1 MVQIHLRTYLVHF
14 TSLVELNAFG
24 IRSARLM
31 DVTWR
36 PSSATHLVLPRGG
49 LVRVV
54 IQLGDFTTRSG
65 IKGSQ
70 LEGIA
75 FRSNSVAR

>member
-14 TSLVELNAFG
+14 TSLFELNAFG

-31 DVTWR
+31 DVTWH
-36 PSSATHLVLPRGG
+36 PSSVTHLVLPRGG

-54 IQLGDFTTRSG
+54 IQLGDFTSRLG

>member
-1 MVQIHLRTYLVHF
+1 
-14 TSLVELNAFG
+14 
-24 IRSARLM
+24 
-31 DVTWR
+31 
-36 PSSATHLVLPRGG
+36 VLPRGG

-70 LEGIA
+70 LEGFA
-75 FRSNSVAR
+75 FRPGGVTTQLPSYIIKD